1 MKVLVVAAHPD
12 DEILG
17 VGGTVRKHAL
27 AGDEVRLL
35 VACEGVSMRYE
46 DEHRQSVVRQA
57 REAGAILGAAEVL
70 FGELPDQRLDT
81 LPRVEINSK
90 IEDVV
95 RAVRPDVIYTHF
107 GGDVN
112 HDHGILFQAV
122 QVATRP
128 YSAPFV
134 REVLAF
140 ETPSSTEWGTPAV
153 QGSFVPHVFVD
164 VSAMLE
170 DKIRAFCCYEREV
183 RPAPHPRSP
192 ESLRARARTWGSV
205 IGVEAAEP
213 FMVIRAVR

>member
-1 MKVLVVAAHPD
+1 MRVLVVAAHPD

-35 VACEGVSMRYE
+35 IACEGVSMRYE
-46 DEHRQSVVRQA
+46 DEHRQRVVGQA
-57 REAGAILGAAEVL
+57 REAGSILGAAEVL

-81 LPRVEINSK
+81 LPRVEVFAK
-90 IEDVV
+90 IEEVG
-95 RAVRPDVIYTHF
+95 RAVRPELIYTHF

-112 HDHGILFQAV
+112 HDHGVLFQAV

-134 REVLAF
+134 REVLAY
-140 ETPSSTEWGTPAV
+140 ETPSSTEWGMPAV
-153 QGSFVPHVFVD
+153 QGAFVPQVFVD
-164 VSAMLE
+164 ISATLE
-170 DKIRAFCCYEREV
+170 DKIRAFCRYEREV

-192 ESLRARARTWGSV
+192 ESLRARAQTWGSV
-205 IGVEAAEP
+205 IGVAAAEP
-213 FMVIRAVR
+213 FMVVRAVR

>member
-1 MKVLVVAAHPD
+1 MRVLVVAAHPD

-35 VACEGVSMRYE
+35 IACEGVSMRYE
-46 DEHRQSVVRQA
+46 DEHRQRVVGQA
-57 REAGAILGAAEVL
+57 REAGSILGAVEVL

-81 LPRVEINSK
+81 LPRVEVFAK
-90 IEDVV
+90 IEEVV
-95 RAVRPDVIYTHF
+95 QAVRPDVIYTHF

-112 HDHGILFQAV
+112 HDHGVLFQAV

-134 REVLAF
+134 REVFAY

-153 QGSFVPHVFVD
+153 QGAFIPQMFVD
-164 VSAMLE
+164 ISATLE
-170 DKIRAFCCYEREV
+170 DKIRAFCRYEREV

-192 ESLRARARTWGSV
+192 ESLRARAQTWGSV
-205 IGVEAAEP
+205 IGVAAAEP
-213 FMVIRAVR
+213 FMVVRAVR

>member
-1 MKVLVVAAHPD
+1 MKILVVAAHPD

-27 AGDEVRLL
+27 AGDEVHLL
-35 VACEGVSMRYE
+35 IACEGVSMRYE
-46 DEHRQSVVRQA
+46 GEHHMRVVKQA
-57 REAGAILGAAEVL
+57 REAAEILGAAEVL
-70 FGELPDQRLDT
+70 FGELPDQRLET
-81 LPRVEINSK
+81 LPRVEVYAK
-90 IEDVV
+90 IEEVV
-95 RAVRPDVIYTHF
+95 GRLRPQVLYTHF

-122 QVATRP
+122 QVAARP

-153 QGSFVPHVFVD
+153 QGAFVPDVFVD
-164 VSAMLE
+164 ISTTLE
-170 DKIRAFCCYEREV
+170 DKINAFCRYEREV
-183 RPAPHPRSP
+183 RPSPHPRSP

-205 IGVEAAEP
+205 VGVDAAEA
-213 FMVIRAVR
+213 FMLVRAIR

>member
-1 MKVLVVAAHPD
+1 MKVLVIAAHPD

-17 VGGTVRKHAL
+17 VGGTVRKHVL

-46 DEHRQSVVRQA
+46 DAHHQSVVRQA
-57 REAGAILGAAEVL
+57 REAGEILGVAEVM

-81 LPRVEINSK
+81 LPRVEIHAK
-90 IEDVV
+90 IEAVV
-95 RAVRPDVIYTHF
+95 QSIRPEVVYTHF

-112 HDHGILFQAV
+112 HDHGLLFQAV

-128 YSAPFV
+128 YSAPSV

-153 QGSFVPHVFVD
+153 QGSFVPQVFVD
-164 VSAMLE
+164 VSATLE
-170 DKIRAFCCYEREV
+170 DKIRAFCRYEREV

-192 ESLRARARTWGSV
+192 ESLRARARSWGSV
-205 IGVEAAEP
+205 IGVDAAEP

>member
-1 MKVLVVAAHPD
+1 MKVLVIAAHPD
-12 DEILG
+12 DEVLG

-35 VACEGVSMRYE
+35 IACEGVSMRYE
-46 DEHRQSVVRQA
+46 DTHHARVIRQA

-70 FGELPDQRLDT
+70 FGELPDQRLDA
-81 LPRVEINSK
+81 LPRVEVFAR
-90 IEDVV
+90 IEEVV
-95 RAVRPDVIYTHF
+95 QSVRPDIVYSHF

-112 HDHGILFQAV
+112 HDHRILFQAV

-140 ETPSSTEWGTPAV
+140 ETPSATEWGTPAV
-153 QGSFVPHVFVD
+153 QGSFVPQIFVD
-164 VSAMLE
+164 VSATLE
-170 DKIRAFCCYEREV
+170 DKIRAFCRYEREV

-205 IGVEAAEP
+205 IGVDAAEP
-213 FMVIRAVR
+213 FMVVRGVR

>member
-1 MKVLVVAAHPD
+1 MRVLVVAAHPD

-27 AGDEVRLL
+27 AGDDVRLL
-35 VACEGVSMRYE
+35 IVCEGVSMRYE
-46 DEHRQSVVRQA
+46 DEHHQRVQGQA
-57 REAGAILGAAEVL
+57 KKAGEILGAAEVL
-70 FGELPDQRLDT
+70 FGGLPDQRLDM
-81 LPRVEINSK
+81 LPRVEVFAK
-90 IEDVV
+90 IEGVV
-95 RAVRPDVIYTHF
+95 QSTRPELIYTHF

-140 ETPSSTEWGTPAV
+140 ETPSSTEWGTPGV
-153 QGSFVPHVFVD
+153 QGSFVPQVYVD
-164 VSAMLE
+164 VSATLE

-183 RPAPHPRSP
+183 RSAPHPRSP
-192 ESLRARARTWGSV
+192 ESMRARALTWGSV
-205 IGVEAAEP
+205 VGVDAAEP
-213 FMVIRAVR
+213 FMVVRALR

>member
-46 DEHRQSVVRQA
+46 DEHQQSVVRQA
-57 REAGAILGAAEVL
+57 REAGEILGVAEVL

-81 LPRVEINSK
+81 LPRVEINAK
-90 IEDVV
+90 VEEVV

-122 QVATRP
+122 Q
-128 YSAPFV
+128 
-134 REVLAF
+134 
-140 ETPSSTEWGTPAV
+140 
-153 QGSFVPHVFVD
+153 GSFVPQVYVD
-164 VSAMLE
+164 VSATLE
-170 DKIRAFCCYEREV
+170 DKIRAFCRYEREV

-205 IGVEAAEP
+205 IGVAAAEP

>member
-1 MKVLVVAAHPD
+1 MKVLVIAAHPD

-17 VGGTVRKHAL
+17 VGGTVRKHVL

-46 DEHRQSVVRQA
+46 DAHHQSVVSQA
-57 REAGAILGAAEVL
+57 REAGEILGVAEVL

-81 LPRVEINSK
+81 LPRVEIHSK
-90 IEDVV
+90 IEAVMQS
-95 RAVRPDVIYTHF
+95 VRPHLVYTHF

-112 HDHGILFQAV
+112 HDHGLLFQAV

-153 QGSFVPHVFVD
+153 QGSFVPQVYVD
-164 VSAMLE
+164 VSATLE
-170 DKIRAFCCYEREV
+170 DKIKAFCRYEREV

-192 ESLRARARTWGSV
+192 ETLRARARTSSS
-205 IGVEAAEP
+205 
-213 FMVIRAVR
+213 

>member
-1 MKVLVVAAHPD
+1 
-12 DEILG
+12 
-17 VGGTVRKHAL
+17 
-27 AGDEVRLL
+27 
-35 VACEGVSMRYE
+35 
-46 DEHRQSVVRQA
+46 
-57 REAGAILGAAEVL
+57 
-70 FGELPDQRLDT
+70 
-81 LPRVEINSK
+81 
-90 IEDVV
+90 V
-95 RAVRPDVIYTHF
+95 RAIRPEVIYTHF

-140 ETPSSTEWGTPAV
+140 ETPSSTEWGAPAL
-153 QGSFVPHVFVD
+153 QGSFVPQVYVD
-164 VSAMLE
+164 VSATLE
-170 DKIRAFCCYEREV
+170 DKIRAFCRYEREV

-205 IGVEAAEP
+205 IGVDAAEP

>member
-12 DEILG
+12 DELLG

-35 VACEGVSMRYE
+35 IACEGVSMRYE
-46 DEHRQSVVRQA
+46 EAHHQRVMGQA
-57 REAGAILGAAEVL
+57 REAAKILGAADVL

-81 LPRVEINSK
+81 KPRVEVFAK
-90 IEDVV
+90 IEEVV
-95 RAVRPDVIYTHF
+95 QAVRPDLVYAHF

-112 HDHGILFQAV
+112 HDHQILFQAV

-140 ETPSSTEWGTPAV
+140 ETPSATEWGTPWV
-153 QGSFVPHVFVD
+153 QGAFVPQVFVD
-164 VSAMLE
+164 ISATLE
-170 DKIRAFCCYEREV
+170 DKIRAFCQYEREV
-183 RPAPHPRSP
+183 RPSPHPRSP
-192 ESLRARARTWGSV
+192 EALRARATTWGSV
-205 IGVEAAEP
+205 IGVAAAEA
-213 FMVIRAVR
+213 FMVVRAIR

>member
-17 VGGTVRKHAL
+17 VGGTVRKHVL
-27 AGDEVRLL
+27 AGDEVSLL
-35 VACEGVSMRYE
+35 IACEGVSMRYE
-46 DEHRQSVVRQA
+46 DEHHQRVVAQA
-57 REAGAILGAAEVL
+57 REAGEILGASEVL

-81 LPRVEINSK
+81 LPRVEVIARV
-90 IEDVV
+90 EEVV
-95 RAVRPDVIYTHF
+95 RRVVPGIVYTHF
-107 GGDVN
+107 AGDVN
-112 HDHGILFQAV
+112 HDHGVLFEAV

-140 ETPSSTEWGTPAV
+140 ETPSSTEWGAPAV
-153 QGSFVPHVFVD
+153 QGAFVPQVFVD
-164 VSAMLE
+164 VSHTLE
-170 DKIRAFCCYEREV
+170 DKIRAFCRYEREV

-205 IGVEAAEP
+205 IGVDAAEV
-213 FMVIRAVR
+213 FSVIRCIR

>member
-17 VGGTVRKHAL
+17 VGGTVRKHVL

-35 VACEGVSMRYE
+35 IACEGVSMRYE
-46 DEHRQSVVRQA
+46 HEHQQRVVAQA
-57 REAGAILGAAEVL
+57 REAGAMLGAVEVL

-81 LPRVEINSK
+81 LPRVEVCAK
-90 IEDVV
+90 IEAVV
-95 RAVRPDVIYTHF
+95 QSVQPALIYTHF

-112 HDHGILFQAV
+112 HDHGVLFSAV

-153 QGSFVPHVFVD
+153 QGAFVPQIYVD
-164 VSAMLE
+164 VTATLE
-170 DKIRAFCCYEREV
+170 DKIRAFCRYEREV

-213 FMVIRAVR
+213 FMVVRAVR